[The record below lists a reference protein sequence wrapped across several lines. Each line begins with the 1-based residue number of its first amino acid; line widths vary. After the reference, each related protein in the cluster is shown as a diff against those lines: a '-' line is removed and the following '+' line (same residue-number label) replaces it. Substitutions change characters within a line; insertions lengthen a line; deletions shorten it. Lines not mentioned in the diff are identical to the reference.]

1 MPAGA
6 RVRAGALPGISHGIL
21 RRRMRTP
28 PLRHWRSLH
37 TQPTGGPP
45 PTHASRSAAVV
56 VAPRHRCVI
65 DQELGL
71 ATIQSFDASES
82 TISLGGAL
90 RAARPLSPR
99 RRPFIA
105 CQQTARTQQR
115 RAPQCHR
122 LADKS
127 HNIMIIPASCLAN
140 RACRL
145 TLVLHSVYGIDW
157 FSWRVSFRSTRL
169 HARARAIAAAPARRG
184 SCAPLARMALW
195 S

>member
-1 MPAGA
+1 MGSSATDAHAASSPL
-6 RVRAGALPGISHGIL
+6 ALAAYAANK
-21 RRRMRTP
+21 R
-28 PLRHWRSLH
+28 
-37 TQPTGGPP
+37 PP

-140 RACRL
+140 RAGRL

-157 FSWRVSFRSTRL
+157 FGWRVSFVPATFSVPG
-169 HARARAIAAAPARRG
+169 ARGCTPAPAPSPPRPR
-184 SCAPLARMALW
+184 AEARMALW